1 MPHTHD
7 YPFDRRGG
15 GSHLHPLRRP
25 PWPGPLL
32 LRLVGERAGWP
43 PGADR
48 DGRDAFDLLYRAG
61 RDLTKRPLRE
71 RRARLEEVL
80 AELVTRAF

>member
-1 MPHTHD
+1 MPTAHD

-32 LRLVGERAGWP
+32 LRLVTHARGVRAP
-43 PGADR
+43 QHPHQRAPAIR
-48 DGRDAFDLLYRAG
+48 RFSEQRIAESPLLSRCSRTTG
-61 RDLTKRPLRE
+61 
-71 RRARLEEVL
+71 
-80 AELVTRAF
+80 